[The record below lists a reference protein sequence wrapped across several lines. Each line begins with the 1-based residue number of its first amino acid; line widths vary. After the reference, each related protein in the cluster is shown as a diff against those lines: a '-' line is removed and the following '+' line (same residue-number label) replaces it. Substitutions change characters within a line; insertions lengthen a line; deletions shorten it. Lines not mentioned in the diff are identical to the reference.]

1 MIRIGITGSLASGKS
16 TVARIISKGKY
27 PIFNADKTVSNL
39 YKRKNFQKR
48 LAKIFN
54 FRKKKNIKRE
64 LGLAI
69 QYDKKKLKKLEQI
82 VHPLVRK
89 EMLNFAKKNKK
100 RKFIFFEIPLLIESS
115 LSKYFDLTIFIKSNK
130 KLRLKRYK
138 LKNKN
143 IKLFYLL
150 ERNQLKDIKKSKL
163 CDHII
168 VNNKS
173 LILLKNRLLNIIKK
187 YE

>member
-1 MIRIGITGSLASGKS
+1 MIKVGITGSLASGKTS
-16 TVARIISKGKY
+16 ASRIISYKRG
-27 PIFNADKTVSNL
+27 PLFNADNIVKKLYHKKSFKNL
-39 YKRKNFQKR
+39 VKKKLKLHSTLNFKKQIKRKILR
-48 LAKIFN
+48 E
-54 FRKKKNIKRE
+54 KNT
-64 LGLAI
+64 
-69 QYDKKKLKKLEQI
+69 LKKLEQI
-82 VHPLVRK
+82 LHPLVRK